1 MLSAQDSTPKPS
13 FEVTSVKKSP
23 PPGETMTWI
32 TGARDGDRWRSTNS
46 TLRMLIRNAYGTDY
60 PMDGQLVGGP
70 SWMDADRFDILA
82 NMAPGTTSTD
92 MQAMVRSLLADR
104 FKLRVHPE
112 MRELPVYALVLARP
126 DGRPGPQL
134 KRLTVDCDALRAA
147 RAKGDAPP
155 TPRRAPGGPPPDC
168 STNIMLD
175 GSVTTIESGGMNMAL
190 FASTLA
196 RAAGRPVH
204 DRTGLLG
211 FFAVN
216 DTFTTDPNSV
226 SPFGGPRQGVSLN
239 PVDAPSL
246 TAAVVD
252 QLGLRLES
260 RREQTPVLV
269 IDGAELP
276 TEN

>member
-1 MLSAQDSTPKPS
+1 
-13 FEVTSVKKSP
+13 
-23 PPGETMTWI
+23 
-32 TGARDGDRWRSTNS
+32 
-46 TLRMLIRNAYGTDY
+46 
-60 PMDGQLVGGP
+60 
-70 SWMDADRFDILA
+70 
-82 NMAPGTTSTD
+82 
-92 MQAMVRSLLADR
+92 
-104 FKLRVHPE
+104 
-112 MRELPVYALVLARP
+112 
-126 DGRPGPQL
+126 
-134 KRLTVDCDALRAA
+134 
-147 RAKGDAPP
+147 
-155 TPRRAPGGPPPDC
+155 
-168 STNIMLD
+168 MLD

-190 FASTLA
+190 LASTLA

-204 DRTGLLG
+204 DRTGLPG

-216 DTFTTDPNSV
+216 VTFTTDPNSV